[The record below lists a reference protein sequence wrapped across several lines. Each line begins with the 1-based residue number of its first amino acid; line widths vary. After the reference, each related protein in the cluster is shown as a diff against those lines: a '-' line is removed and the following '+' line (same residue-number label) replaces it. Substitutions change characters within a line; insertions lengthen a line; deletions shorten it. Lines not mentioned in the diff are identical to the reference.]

1 MVAEEVGLL
10 QISGFIAVVL
20 TGIWMGHYRGGFAW
34 TSDPDHQFNW
44 HPLLMMLG
52 MVYLYGNGKETWM
65 RFFSLYSQLSF
76 C

>member
-52 MVYLYGNGKETWM
+52 MVYLYGNGKINICNI
-65 RFFSLYSQLSF
+65 S
-76 C
+76 